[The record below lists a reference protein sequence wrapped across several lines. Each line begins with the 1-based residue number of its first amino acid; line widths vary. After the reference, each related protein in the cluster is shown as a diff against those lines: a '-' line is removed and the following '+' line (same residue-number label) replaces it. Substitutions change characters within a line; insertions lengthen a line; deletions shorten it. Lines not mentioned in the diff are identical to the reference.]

1 MGMFDYIRCEVELPN
16 GKRNVLDQTKEFD
29 CVLLHHKIDSLGQ
42 LWLDRSDTID
52 DESSQ
57 KLTRNNDFTGSIE
70 IDDYDLCFYRGELD
84 GFESKVDGR
93 LTRFRKPTYEDLH
106 VEVDRLRSVLEGYDE
121 LRKNMKGEISFA
133 RDGETLEIRH
143 PLKLNG
149 PVYLVSSPD
158 YAVWSKSLY
167 DYIKESDCE

>member
-1 MGMFDYIRCEVELPN
+1 MGMFDYIKCKVELPN

-29 CVLLHHKIDSLGQ
+29 CLLLRHEIDSLGQ
-42 LWLDRSDTID
+42 LWIDSSDC
-52 DESSQ
+52 DELSP
-57 KLTRNNDFTGSIE
+57 KLTRNKDFTGSIK

-84 GFESKVDGR
+84 GFESKIDGR

-106 VEVDRLRSVLEGYDE
+106 AEVDRLRSVLEGYDE

-133 RDGETLEIRH
+133 IDGETLEIRH

-149 PVYLVSSPD
+149 PVYLASSPD